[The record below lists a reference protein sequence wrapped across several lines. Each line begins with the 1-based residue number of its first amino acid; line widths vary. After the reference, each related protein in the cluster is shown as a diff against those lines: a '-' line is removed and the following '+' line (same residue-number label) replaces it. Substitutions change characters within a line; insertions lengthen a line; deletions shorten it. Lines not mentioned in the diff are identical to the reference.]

1 MSHGNTLLY
10 DVASSKRGM
19 PEIMNPRTRLTPLS
33 QLFCFLVCLLPL
45 FSVQASPAATKT
57 TGSPPPSRRV
67 VILGDSITA
76 GYGVE
81 RAEAFPAV
89 LQKKVLDASLP
100 FEIVAAGVSGDT
112 TAGGLRRVRWAFGS
126 GASVFVI
133 ALGGNDGLRGLPPNE
148 TEENLTDIIRTVRT
162 LDPKTRILL
171 VGMKMPAN
179 LGAQYVAAFDAVFPR
194 VATAH
199 KTLFVPFLL
208 EGVGGIPS
216 LNQPDL
222 IHPTAEGQRMV
233 ADLLW
238 KTLSPV
244 LQQIASQ

>member
-1 MSHGNTLLY
+1 ML
-10 DVASSKRGM
+10 
-19 PEIMNPRTRLTPLS
+19 EIMKSRTPLP
-33 QLFCFLVCLLPL
+33 QLPRFLYLLLWILPL
-45 FSVQASPAATKT
+45 LSAQAESSATKNT
-57 TGSPPPSRRV
+57 VPSRRV

-81 RAEAFPAV
+81 RSEAFPAV
-89 LQKKVLDASLP
+89 LQKKVVAASLP
-100 FEIVAAGVSGDT
+100 FEIVPAGVSGDT
-112 TAGGLRRVRWAFGS
+112 TAGGLRRVKWAFGP

-133 ALGGNDGLRGLPPNE
+133 ALGGNDGLRGLPPSE
-148 TEENLTDIIRTVRT
+148 TEENLANIIRTVRT
-162 LDPKTRILL
+162 LDPKTLILL
-171 VGMKMPAN
+171 AGMKMPAN

-194 VATAH
+194 VAAAH

-216 LNQPDL
+216 LNQSDL
-222 IHPTAEGQRMV
+222 IHPTAEGQRVV

-244 LQQIASQ
+244 LQNLASH